1 MINLDLVSMT
11 EIEEEFFSI
20 SSRSLRSNV
29 KKFSSRLI
37 VRDWIGEILILVSKL
52 KKWLS
57 LTSGYDLKLHMYQI
71 KAMCDLFELG
81 SDKCNGK

>member
-1 MINLDLVSMT
+1 MI

-20 SSRSLRSNV
+20 SSQSLRSSVN
-29 KKFSSRLI
+29 KFSSRLD

-57 LTSGYDLKLHMYQI
+57 LTSDVN
-71 KAMCDLFELG
+71 DDDVEDD
-81 SDKCNGK
+81 SDDERQCE